1 MTFRSCRGI
10 LPVVFER
17 EADSAAEERKEP
29 RWQNVLTETDG
40 AGPSRAELDRAG
52 PSWTE
57 PDPVLDVNT
66 AFIIQI
72 HAHVSA
78 AAD

>member
-40 AGPSRAELDRAG
+40 AGPS
-52 PSWTE
+52 WTE

>member
-17 EADSAAEERKEP
+17 EADSAAEQRKEP

-40 AGPSRAELDRAG
+40 AGPSWTEPDRA
-52 PSWTE
+52 E

>member
-1 MTFRSCRGI
+1 M
-10 LPVVFER
+10 FER

-29 RWQNVLTETDG
+29 RWQNVLTEMDG
-40 AGPSRAELDRAG
+40 AG